1 MTDLDVMVSNSMHN
15 VTANLD
21 QHHIILLPQIS
32 MSVQLELISVNKF
45 VKTLSAHIHVAV
57 IVGLLLM
64 ITTKELVLV
73 RMSVMLH

>member
-1 MTDLDVMVSNSMHN
+1 
-15 VTANLD
+15 
-21 QHHIILLPQIS
+21 

-57 IVGLLLM
+57 IAGLLLM
-64 ITTKELVLV
+64 IMTKELVLV